1 MYSKGLGVSKDDAEA
16 ARWTRK
22 AADQGSAEG
31 QFALWFHV
39 RAWQGCSAERDRGCR
54 MVSEGGKPERH
65 SRYEQ
70 SRHVARYVERS
81 ENRES
86 PSDDPHRCQQAEA
99 VAHDLDRR
107 PGYLPLA
114 FQGARACDPGTG
126 EGQPDHVALIGELTY
141 HRTFYK
147 TTAPLIIGDR
157 YISLALV

>member
-1 MYSKGLGVSKDDAEA
+1 MDYAEALKWIRRAAEHGEPHAQSNLGVMYSKGLGVSKDDAEA

-39 RAWQGCSAERDRGCR
+39 RAWQGRSAERDRGCR

-81 ENRES
+81 ENPKRERS
-86 PSDDPHRCQQAEA
+86 RIPGRKGRRVGTRTMQVIGTLLPRFTSRPANLRKQPRPSSERS
-99 VAHDLDRR
+99 R
-107 PGYLPLA
+107 
-114 FQGARACDPGTG
+114 
-126 EGQPDHVALIGELTY
+126 
-141 HRTFYK
+141 
-147 TTAPLIIGDR
+147 
-157 YISLALV
+157 